1 MANRIWK
8 EYDFLIFHSQIIHC
22 GLLQS
27 SAAVDLLPYRWFHY
41 LEIIV
46 ITIKSPFINC
56 HINYPPC
63 CLLIWNLLSSRSP
76 GAHFIM
82 SMSLE
87 SSLESCKRWTWL
99 LWHTD
104 LLPVLLLRCLL
115 IVQSPGGF
123 GTAPV
128 CSSCDSWFCWYWLAI
143 CHCYFYF
150 PPSPLWFPHFFFFTF
165 FFLVLSFH
173 LPVQL
178 FILFSF
184 LSSKLPFLGYLPSCT
199 FPSYGITFSVFLLCH
214 LQVSKAS
221 LPFPH
226 IRHWYLIFPFF
237 ASTLCF
243 LVTICVSHLLLRVLS
258 PSSFLT
264 LWEPYSYSLHQFL
277 PDYLWYKAQTKHT
290 YSVNI

>member
-8 EYDFLIFHSQIIHC
+8 EYDFLILHSKIIHC

-27 SAAVDLLPYRWFHY
+27 SAVVDLLPYRWFHY

-63 CLLIWNLLSSRSP
+63 CLLNWNLPSSVFP
-76 GAHFIM
+76 GAHFIP
-82 SMSLE
+82 STNLA

-115 IVQSPGGF
+115 IVQSPDRF
-123 GTAPV
+123 GTTLIY
-128 CSSCDSWFCWYWLAI
+128 SSCDSWFCWYWLAI
-143 CHCYFYF
+143 CHHYFYF
-150 PPSPLWFPHFFFFTF
+150 PPSPLWFPHFFFFLWSF
-165 FFLVLSFH
+165 F
-173 LPVQL
+173 
-178 FILFSF
+178 LFSF
-184 LSSKLPFLGYLPSCT
+184 LSSKLPLLGYLPSCT
-199 FPSYGITFSVFLLCH
+199 VLSCGITFLCLFCH
-214 LQVSKAS
+214 LQVPKAP

-243 LVTICVSHLLLRVLS
+243 LDTICISHLLPRVLC

-264 LWEPYSYSLHQFL
+264 LWEPYSYSPHPLL

-290 YSVNI
+290 YSINI